1 VHTPMRDLAVAD
13 YCERSAERSLHRRAI
28 APDVRRR
35 IARRRRASAAL
46 TTLMIAGPAGQAFA
60 AVKGGGTRGIDGAS
74 PATRAIDVP
83 QRGLMFRSG
92 SNGATVAEIQQALGV
107 SADGVYGALTEQAVR
122 RYQAENGLL
131 VDGIVGPATWTSL
144 FGLEDVAMSAGA
156 DDGEVAVIVRERP
169 AAASAAPTSP
179 APSPRKPA
187 AERQAAE
194 RPASRERD
202 EDRAQPREGSGS
214 APVKREA
221 SKPEA
226 KTKAET
232 PAPKASPPEAKTK
245 AETPAPKAS
254 PPETRPVSTPAPRT
268 APRAGS
274 GACGLSL
281 ASPVKGIE
289 TSPFG
294 PRSGRNHDGL
304 DIAAPTGTPIRA
316 AECGVVT
323 SSGDQGGYGNMV
335 CVKHTDRLE
344 TCYAHMSR
352 TAAQAGQEVRKG
364 QVIGYVGSTGNST
377 GPHLHF
383 ETRVDGTARDPKPYL
398 AGSPVPGAVTA
409 SQARRSSAPQTRRA
423 SATRERAP
431 RTTSTRS
438 ASFERQGGSTGG
450 GARSSQS
457 QQATLAQS
465 SPQPQPAAAAPAPVA
480 AAPAEPAPAPV
491 EAAPVPVEAV
501 PVEPAPVAVEPVPV
515 EPTPVAEPIEE
526 VPAEESVP
534 PAPVAEEPVPV
545 DAAPVEPAPVAEE
558 PVPVEEVPV
567 EAAPVEEAPVAEEPV
582 PVEEVPV
589 EAAPVEEVPVAEEPV
604 PVEEVPVEAAPVE
617 EVPVEAAPV
626 TPVESAPVAEEPVAV
641 EPVAPT
647 EPVTPVT
654 PEQPVAP

>member
-1 VHTPMRDLAVAD
+1 MRDLAVAD

-28 APDVRRR
+28 TPDVRRR

-232 PAPKASPPEAKTK
+232 PAPKASPPE
-245 AETPAPKAS
+245 
-254 PPETRPVSTPAPRT
+254 TRPVSTPAPRT

-294 PRSGRNHDGL
+294 PRSGRNHNGL

-323 SSGDQGGYGNMV
+323 SSGVQGGYGNMV

-450 GARSSQS
+450 GVRSSQS
-457 QQATLAQS
+457 QQATLTQS

-567 EAAPVEEAPVAEEPV
+567 EAAPVEE
-582 PVEEVPV
+582 
-589 EAAPVEEVPVAEEPV
+589 
-604 PVEEVPVEAAPVE
+604 VPVEAAPVE